1 MFRGATNPYE
11 EIVVKATDENQTSEN
26 WEIILNLCDKVA
38 EEGEQGARNVTAAVL
53 KRLTHR
59 NANVQIYSLAVAEAL
74 SKNCGI
80 EVHREIASRA
90 FTQGLEKLVTDRT
103 GHDKVKKKALSLID
117 GWEKE
122 WANDPS
128 LNIMHELHENLKGKG
143 FRFELPVEPPP
154 PDVDV
159 IRRREEEE
167 LQRVL
172 ELSMQDKGGRSWGG
186 GYAPSPSAG
195 SSSTKDYGSTQAA
208 ADQEPLPEPTSA
220 DLAREAEAEASV
232 FAQSVNI
239 DKLLTLLRNFDI
251 NKNNLADDEN
261 IQELYR
267 SSMGVRPKIIRLI
280 EKYNQKKVE
289 LAMMNDNFVSAK
301 ELFDRMMEESLA
313 KHNPNA
319 YPFRREP
326 SARPPGWGGQYPQ
339 QQPPPQPGFYPQY
352 GPLPQ
357 EPAQATYPPQLYPPQ
372 QQIDPALYAAQQAYA
387 GQDPNAYQAQQFPQQ
402 PVQQPQGY
410 DPNAYAAQLQAQQ
423 AQQAQASLQG
433 QQPQV
438 YDPAQYGAQ
447 ANASQPAITQP
458 APAASYNQNAF
469 GSPPYQQPSQTPY
482 DPNANTNVPNAG
494 AQQSLPQATQQPAYD
509 PNSYASQYG
518 GQPSQPAGQPSATGA
533 PPNTEQQP
541 AGQPQDPVQQQQQQ
555 QQQQQI
561 QPAPGSQP
569 TTGGTPKV
577 YTGAPPYPF
586 DPTGQYPDANA
597 QAWVQY
603 YAAGGDDPQGAVYF
617 HSVPG
622 VKEAAPATSPPASNT
637 ELHYGTT
644 TQTAQQAQQSQSSV
658 APSQAQ
664 QQQQQQQ
671 QQQPQGTDVY
681 STQQLSPKSPVGQ
694 LKASPK
700 SNRLSM
706 AGVGTIAQHPHLQNT
721 LPNYAHEHLH
731 GNRPSS
737 AGASGVPASS
747 WPHQHQATAAGP
759 TSPGGS
765 SPWNPQNPQI
775 YEPTRT
781 DSASPS
787 GGYRPYYGGIS
798 QGGPFVPAS
807 AGPQSHSNQPTPYP
821 THPSPRSQ
829 QQQLVKGAP

>member
-1 MFRGATNPYE
+1 TKP
-11 EIVVKATDENQTSEN
+11 
-26 WEIILNLCDKVA
+26 
-38 EEGEQGARNVTAAVL
+38 
-53 KRLTHR
+53 
-59 NANVQIYSLAVAEAL
+59 EAQQP
-74 SKNCGI
+74 
-80 EVHREIASRA
+80 
-90 FTQGLEKLVTDRT
+90 T
-103 GHDKVKKKALSLID
+103 
-117 GWEKE
+117 
-122 WANDPS
+122 
-128 LNIMHELHENLKGKG
+128 
-143 FRFELPVEPPP
+143 
-154 PDVDV
+154 
-159 IRRREEEE
+159 
-167 LQRVL
+167 
-172 ELSMQDKGGRSWGG
+172 G
-186 GYAPSPSAG
+186 GYAASATRRAIDVVHQAPLG
-195 SSSTKDYGSTQAA
+195 YSASSSSSTTAPETSHAASSQTQSSSYTPATVATTASPAPPSQTAPATSAAPGPIPDLATATRVRALHNFEPADAGELAFEKGDIIKVIDRTHKDWWKGQLKGRTGIFPVNYV
-208 ADQEPLPEPTSA
+208 EPLPEPTSA

-357 EPAQATYPPQLYPPQ
+357 EAAQATYPPQLYPPQ
-372 QQIDPALYAAQQAYA
+372 PQIDPALYAAQQAYA

-533 PPNTEQQP
+533 PPTTEQQP
-541 AGQPQDPVQQQQQQ
+541 AGQPQDPVQQQQ

-622 VKEAAPATSPPASNT
+622 VKEAAPATSPPASNI
-637 ELHYGTT
+637 ELQYGTT

-671 QQQPQGTDVY
+671 QQQPQGADVY

-721 LPNYAHEHLH
+721 LPTYAHEHLH

-737 AGASGVPASS
+737 AGAGAASGVPASS

>member
-208 ADQEPLPEPTSA
+208 AGSSSRPQATKPEAQQPTGGYAASATRRAIDVVHQAPLGYSASSSSSTTAPETSHAASSQTQSSSYTPATEPLPEPTSA

-357 EPAQATYPPQLYPPQ
+357 EAAQATYPPQLYPPQ
-372 QQIDPALYAAQQAYA
+372 PQIDPALYAAQQAYA

-482 DPNANTNVPNAG
+482 DPNANTNVPNA
-494 AQQSLPQATQQPAYD
+494 
-509 PNSYASQYG
+509 
-518 GQPSQPAGQPSATGA
+518 
-533 PPNTEQQP
+533 
-541 AGQPQDPVQQQQQQ
+541 
-555 QQQQQI
+555 
-561 QPAPGSQP
+561 
-569 TTGGTPKV
+569 
-577 YTGAPPYPF
+577 
-586 DPTGQYPDANA
+586 
-597 QAWVQY
+597 
-603 YAAGGDDPQGAVYF
+603 AAGV
-617 HSVPG
+617 
-622 VKEAAPATSPPASNT
+622 
-637 ELHYGTT
+637 
-644 TQTAQQAQQSQSSV
+644 
-658 APSQAQ
+658 
-664 QQQQQQQ
+664 
-671 QQQPQGTDVY
+671 
-681 STQQLSPKSPVGQ
+681 
-694 LKASPK
+694 
-700 SNRLSM
+700 
-706 AGVGTIAQHPHLQNT
+706 
-721 LPNYAHEHLH
+721 
-731 GNRPSS
+731 
-737 AGASGVPASS
+737 
-747 WPHQHQATAAGP
+747 
-759 TSPGGS
+759 
-765 SPWNPQNPQI
+765 
-775 YEPTRT
+775 
-781 DSASPS
+781 
-787 GGYRPYYGGIS
+787 
-798 QGGPFVPAS
+798 
-807 AGPQSHSNQPTPYP
+807 
-821 THPSPRSQ
+821 
-829 QQQLVKGAP
+829 